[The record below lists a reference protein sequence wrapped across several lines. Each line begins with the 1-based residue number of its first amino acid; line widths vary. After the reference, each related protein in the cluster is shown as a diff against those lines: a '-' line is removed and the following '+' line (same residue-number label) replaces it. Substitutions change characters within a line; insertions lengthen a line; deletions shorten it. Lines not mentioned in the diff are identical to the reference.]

1 MSEDSTVP
9 PSVEQT
15 RAEPIFTPSSEPPT
29 GPIPVYDPNLDVAAG
44 LQPPPWPPAPI
55 VPGMGAPPPPP
66 PPPPPARRGRRRWV
80 LALAGVVVAGLVAG
94 LLVWEP
100 WHQSP
105 VAPTAVFATSR
116 TATSVLVSWPASKG
130 GATPDHYF
138 VLRDGKQVGSVLASR
153 TSFTDNGLAPG
164 SKHRYAIIAEAG
176 GQKSAPSVKRATVTT
191 ITPSPVGLKLS
202 KATWTTVTLR
212 WAPSPLGPVPDKY
225 QIYSGGSLVSTVG
238 GSADSY
244 VATGLTAG
252 GSYKYQVD
260 AVWGNAVSALTAP
273 LPALTL
279 APPLSGSVPLNFD
292 TTSTPGSGASL
303 KVGDH
308 WSDTWQFAPECLS
321 TSCTLTAD
329 AELAA
334 PGFAAKQFTLKLHGS
349 GAGYSGSAKA
359 RISACGTVDVTNMV
373 TLSISPKGPVTNG
386 GWGAWTGTMQV
397 SSPYTTVGDEFC
409 PTQSWSFSIKGT
421 S

>member
-9 PSVEQT
+9 PSAEQTRPEAFTGSETT
-15 RAEPIFTPSSEPPT
+15 RAEPVFTPPS
-29 GPIPVYDPNLDVAAG
+29 VRRR
-44 LQPPPWPPAPI
+44 
-55 VPGMGAPPPPP
+55 
-66 PPPPPARRGRRRWV
+66 RRGWI
-80 LALAGVVVAGLVAG
+80 LALSGVVVAGLVAG

-130 GATPDHYF
+130 GATPDHYL

-164 SKHRYAIIAEAG
+164 SRHRYAIIAEAG
-176 GQKSAPSVKRATVTT
+176 GQKSAASVKVATVTT

-212 WAPSPLGPVPDKY
+212 WAPSPLGPAPDKY
-225 QIYSGGSLVSTVG
+225 QIYSGSNLVGTVG

-252 GSYKYQVD
+252 GTYTYQVD
-260 AVWGNAVSALTAP
+260 AVWGQAVSALSAP
-273 LPALTL
+273 VTALTL
-279 APPLSGSVPLNFD
+279 APPLSGSVPVNFD

-303 KVGDH
+303 SVGDH
-308 WSDTWQFAPECLS
+308 WSDTWQFAPDCVS
-321 TSCTLTAD
+321 TGCSLTAD

-334 PGFAAKQFTLKLHGS
+334 PGFATKQFTVKLHGS
-349 GAGYSGSAKA
+349 GRSYRGSAKA
-359 RISACGTVDVTNMV
+359 QISACGSVDVTNTV
-373 TLSISPKGPVTNG
+373 TLSIKAGAVTNG
-386 GWGAWTGTMQV
+386 GWATWTGAMQV
-397 SSPYTTVGDEFC
+397 TSPYTTVGDEFC